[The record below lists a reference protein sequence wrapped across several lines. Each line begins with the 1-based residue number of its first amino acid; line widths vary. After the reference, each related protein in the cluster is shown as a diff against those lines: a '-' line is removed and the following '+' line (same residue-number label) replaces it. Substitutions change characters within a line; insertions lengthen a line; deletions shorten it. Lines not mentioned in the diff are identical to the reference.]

1 MEDILEVSE
10 KNGTEIESVD
20 TGVEISND
28 EPESVEVAEEQ
39 IDTEETGAILN
50 PVNEKSLSELMS
62 AYQNMGIK
70 DSDLSESY
78 SIISRTRE
86 ERENQNK
93 PKEQGYEIGG

>member
-1 MEDILEVSE
+1 
-10 KNGTEIESVD
+10 
-20 TGVEISND
+20 
-28 EPESVEVAEEQ
+28 
-39 IDTEETGAILN
+39 
-50 PVNEKSLSELMS
+50 MS